1 MNNNCQLSEEEI
13 LDLRREMREDL
24 ENILFELKKKEAH
37 GLPVAEIAY
46 RKREDL

>member
-1 MNNNCQLSEEEI
+1 MNNNCQLSEEEVQ
-13 LDLRREMREDL
+13 DLRREMREDL
-24 ENILFELKKKEAH
+24 EKILIELKRKDTH